1 MSYKQID
8 SEQERERG
16 GKVIEGSAKVR
27 KRSKS
32 QKFLDTLVPEDMYDV
47 RSYVIQ
53 DVIAPIIQN
62 CLYEIGVGAL
72 GSIFGR
78 GKPSSPRS
86 SSRASYR
93 DYYDIRGRRE
103 AREIRDYSRSSRYY
117 DEPIRRR
124 TYEYDTICFD
134 TYTEADKVLERM
146 RDQVA
151 TYGNV
156 SVLEYFDFAGVSC
169 DYTARDWVMEDLR
182 RAKVVWD
189 RDGWIIEGLPRP
201 VPIK

>member
-1 MSYKQID
+1 MSYKQTEQD
-8 SEQERERG
+8 RGRSE
-16 GKVIEGSAKVR
+16 KVIEGSAKVR

-32 QKFLDTLVPEDMYDV
+32 QKLLDTIVPEDMYDV

-78 GKPSSPRS
+78 GKPSSPRM
-86 SSRASYR
+86 SSRPSYR
-93 DYYDIRGRRE
+93 DYYDSRGRRE
-103 AREIRDYSRSSRYY
+103 ARDIRDYSRSSRYY
-117 DEPIRRR
+117 EERPRRG
-124 TYEYDTICFD
+124 TYDYDTICFD

-146 RDQVA
+146 RDQIA

-156 SVLEYFDFAGVSC
+156 SVLEYFDFAGLSC
-169 DYTARDWVMEDLR
+169 DYTARDYIWEDLR

-201 VPIK
+201 LPIK